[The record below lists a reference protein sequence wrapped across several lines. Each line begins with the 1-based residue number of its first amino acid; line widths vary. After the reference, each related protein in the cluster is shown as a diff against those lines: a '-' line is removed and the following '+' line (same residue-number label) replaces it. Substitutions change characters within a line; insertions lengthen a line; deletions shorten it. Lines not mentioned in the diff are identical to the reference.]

1 MTRLLLALAFG
12 LFVLSIGTGPS
23 VADDRR
29 DRDRDRHWDW
39 DERPWYKSRHH
50 HRYQRERDWEW
61 ERERRGRWQH
71 GYHQGRVGWWWVIG
85 DVWYVNP
92 PPVYAYAPP
101 VAVAPVP
108 VPVQPPIHAAP
119 YCREFQGDAIIDGT
133 NQRFYGTAC
142 LQPDGAWHIVP

>member
-23 VADDRR
+23 FADGRR
-29 DRDRDRHWDW
+29 DRVRHW
-39 DERPWYKSRHH
+39 DERPRYKSPYY
-50 HRYQRERDWEW
+50 HRYHWERDWDW

-71 GYHQGRVGWWWVIG
+71 GYHQGRVGWWGVIG
-85 DVWYVNP
+85 NVWYVNP

-108 VPVQPPIHAAP
+108 VPVQPRIYAAP